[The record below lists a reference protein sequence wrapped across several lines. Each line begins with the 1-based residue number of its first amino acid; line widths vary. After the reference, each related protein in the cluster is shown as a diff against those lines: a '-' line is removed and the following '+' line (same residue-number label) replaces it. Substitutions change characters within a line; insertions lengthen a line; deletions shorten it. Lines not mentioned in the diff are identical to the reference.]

1 MYGAKIT
8 TIWLA
13 RGFTQEFM
21 AKKLNM
27 DQASYSKI
35 EHDSKIK
42 ITDDLL
48 EKIANTLGVSIE
60 DIKSPTPVVMNF
72 HNSTQ
77 SGVYGTQNN
86 GVDKQMTENF
96 LKIMGVLHL
105 QIENQNKI
113 LALLLDKFGSN

>member
-8 TIWLA
+8 TIRLA

-48 EKIANTLGVSIE
+48 EKIANTSGVSIE

-77 SGVYGTQNN
+77 SGVYGIQNN

-113 LALLLDKFGSN
+113 LALLLDKFGGN

>member
-8 TIWLA
+8 TIRLA

-60 DIKSPTPVVMNF
+60 DIKSPTPVVKNF

-77 SGVYGTQNN
+77 SGVYGIQNN

-113 LALLLDKFGSN
+113 LALLLDKFGGN